1 VSDTLA
7 GKVAIITGA
16 ARGQGAAEARLFAA
30 EGARVVITDILDDL
44 GKEVADEIGDSASF
58 LHQDVSDPEAW
69 QQVQKY
75 VDHQF
80 GRLDV
85 LINNAAIHHLCS
97 IEAETVEG
105 FDRIVSVN
113 LKGTFLGIQSS
124 IAPMRES
131 GGGSIINISSLA
143 GIRPFVAHGAYS
155 SAKYG
160 VTGLTQVAALELAQS
175 GIRVNSIHPGPID
188 TDMLPD
194 WQRAAE
200 RSNRYPLKR
209 VGTPSEVAEL
219 ALFLA
224 SDASSYITGAAVPV
238 DGGCGLL

>member
-1 VSDTLA
+1 VNDTLA
-7 GKVAIITGA
+7 GKVAVITGA

-30 EGARVVITDILDDL
+30 EGARVVITDLLDDL

-69 QQVQKY
+69 HQVQKF
-75 VDHQF
+75 VDREF

-85 LINNAAIHHLCS
+85 LVNNAAIHHLCS
-97 IEAETVEG
+97 IEAETVEV

-113 LKGTFLGIQSS
+113 LKGAFLGIQSS
-124 IAPMRES
+124 IAPMRAS
-131 GGGSIINISSLA
+131 SGGSIINISSLA

-194 WQRAAE
+194 RQRAAE